1 MSETRIASRYAKPL
15 LELAVERNCLE
26 EVAKDMTAFTALCHS
41 NRDFTLMLKNP
52 VLGHLNKLVILKKI
66 FTGKVNDLTLSI
78 FDIISRKNREEYLPA
93 IAKEFH
99 KQYNVMKGIAEATI
113 TTVIPLSADLKKE
126 VVAVVK
132 KITGKDV
139 ELTEKVDESIIGG
152 FILKIGDRQ
161 IDDSIN
167 SKLNELKLKFSQN
180 LYVNKM

>member
-78 FDIISRKNREEYLPA
+78 FDIISRKNREAYLPA

-99 KQYNVMKGIAEATI
+99 RQYNVMKGIAEATI
-113 TTVIPLSADLKKE
+113 TTVVPLNAELKKE
-126 VVAVVK
+126 VTAVVK
-132 KITGKDV
+132 NITGKEGV
-139 ELTEKVDESIIGG
+139 ELTEKIDDSIIGG
-152 FILKIGDRQ
+152 FILKTG
-161 IDDSIN
+161 
-167 SKLNELKLKFSQN
+167 KLMIASVASSTN
-180 LYVNKM
+180 